1 MSDSDYE
8 WTSVDPAKVQAV
20 IALLQM
26 FCQGPAEAYTTLIVA
41 IVELDKLPDCGGHPS
56 RQALADECH
65 RSILS
70 VTEDNGTVQ

>member
-8 WTSVDPAKVQAV
+8 WNTVDTAKVQAV
-20 IALLQM
+20 LSMLQM
-26 FCQGPAEAYTTLIVA
+26 ICTGPAEAYTTLIVA
-41 IVELDKLPDCGGHPS
+41 IVELNKLPDCGGCAS
-56 RQALADECH
+56 RKDLADECH